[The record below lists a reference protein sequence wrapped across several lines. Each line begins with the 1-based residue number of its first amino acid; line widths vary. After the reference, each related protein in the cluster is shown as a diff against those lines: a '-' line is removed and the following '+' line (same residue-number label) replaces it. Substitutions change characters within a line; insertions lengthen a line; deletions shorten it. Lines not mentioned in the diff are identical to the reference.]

1 MLILDLKDKQEYLE
15 EVMTLEYDEW
25 ADNKEQDRDLR
36 IKNKINK
43 YFERI
48 EDKYFVKLILLNEDK
63 LIGFISIFPMDSE
76 EEIDLT
82 PWYATMYVKEEH
94 RGKGYSKLLNDAIL
108 KEAKRREI
116 STIYLKTTLENYYE
130 KFGAKYIKDLASGE
144 KLLKFD
150 II

>member
-63 LIGFISIFPMDSE
+63 LIGFISIFPIDSE
-76 EEIDLT
+76 EETELT
-82 PWYATMYVKEEH
+82 PWYATMYVKEEF